1 MSNHS
6 RRIRTSSH
14 DNGANKFDK
23 TTVKSVSVEESASM
37 QPMTSGSTQPG
48 APESTGAENAVDAT
62 RRTRLANERTYL
74 AWWRTG
80 LASLAV
86 SLGAGKLVPALTPGA
101 QWPYTIVGIGFA
113 GVGMVFIG
121 YAFLR
126 HRHVEQAISRGEF
139 SPPGEGLMTVLAVVG
154 VLLGLL
160 VLVIVAAKT

>member
-1 MSNHS
+1 MSS
-6 RRIRTSSH
+6 
-14 DNGANKFDK
+14 
-23 TTVKSVSVEESASM
+23 ES
-37 QPMTSGSTQPG
+37 PRPG
-48 APESTGAENAVDAT
+48 APDEGRSESAGDAT

-80 LASLAV
+80 LAALAV

-113 GVGMVFIG
+113 GVGVVFIG
-121 YAFLR
+121 YAFVR
-126 HRHVEQAISRGEF
+126 HRRVEQAISRGEF
-139 SPPGEGLMTVLAVVG
+139 APPEEGFITALAVVG